1 MKNYDEAICVKA
13 LNKKS
18 DCEISDSTI
27 NVLIGATSLG
37 NGSWGKIDFL
47 TKHCGYRQIFVK
59 ELPKLTKKTRVIH
72 DVEDTETTPK
82 RRKKELLINA
92 KVNVNFK
99 YK

>member
-18 DCEISDSTI
+18 DCEVSGSSI

-59 ELPKLTKKTRVIH
+59 ELPKLTKKVRIAR
-72 DVEDTETTPK
+72 DVEDTEVTPK
-82 RRKKELLINA
+82 RRKKGLLIDA

-99 YK
+99 CK

>member
-18 DCEISDSTI
+18 DCEISGSII
-27 NVLIGATSLG
+27 NVLIEGTSLG

-59 ELPKLTKKTRVIH
+59 ELPKLTKKVRIAR
-72 DVEDTETTPK
+72 DVKDTEVTPK
-82 RRKKELLINA
+82 RRKKELLIDA

>member
-18 DCEISDSTI
+18 DCEISGSII
-27 NVLIGATSLG
+27 NILIGATSLG

-59 ELPKLTKKTRVIH
+59 EFPKLTKKVCIAR
-72 DVEDTETTPK
+72 DAEDTEVTPK
-82 RRKKELLINA
+82 RRKKGLLIDA